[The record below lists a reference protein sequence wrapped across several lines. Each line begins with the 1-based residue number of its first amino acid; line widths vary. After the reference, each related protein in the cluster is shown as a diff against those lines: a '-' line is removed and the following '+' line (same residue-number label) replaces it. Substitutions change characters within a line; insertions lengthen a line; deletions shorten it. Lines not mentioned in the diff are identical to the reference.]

1 MNVMLI
7 NMGAEHTYPT
17 GLGAISAFLKKNGHP
32 TRLLDLV
39 VDGMSLAPDHFDVIR
54 KGINDFKPGIVGF
67 TVFETGFHWAKSI
80 CDFIKGMDPGI
91 KTVAGGYYPTLAPDE
106 VIGHGS
112 IDVICRGEGE
122 HALLELAEGLEKG
135 EDLKDI
141 KNLWVKTNG
150 AVYKNEIRPLIEDLD
165 SLPFWD
171 REMFDYQAHLNLS
184 KKGDRNVKVMA
195 SRGCPYHCTYC
206 SNFYFKGLYPNK
218 NKYLRMRSV
227 GSVIEELA
235 SLKKNFDFEYV
246 GFHDDNLTLFTPW
259 LEEFS
264 SRYPKE
270 VGMPFYCAARP
281 ETCSDK
287 NLELLKKAGCFMV
300 LIGLECGDEDY
311 RRKMMN
317 RKMTNRL
324 IIEVCRRL
332 KKHGILIWTFNMVGM
347 PGETRKHILK
357 TVLLNWRIGPD
368 FAMTSIFYPF
378 RGTEMGDLCYR
389 EGLVNL
395 KKKEVIG
402 SYANDS
408 ILDHPNISTT
418 EMKIAKYLT
427 IFSAMRSRNGFFYNE
442 LMSRAKKMLSGG

>member
-1 MNVMLI
+1 
-7 NMGAEHTYPT
+7 
-17 GLGAISAFLKKNGHP
+17 
-32 TRLLDLV
+32 
-39 VDGMSLAPDHFDVIR
+39 
-54 KGINDFKPGIVGF
+54 
-67 TVFETGFHWAKSI
+67 
-80 CDFIKGMDPGI
+80 
-91 KTVAGGYYPTLAPDE
+91 
-106 VIGHGS
+106 
-112 IDVICRGEGE
+112 
-122 HALLELAEGLEKG
+122 
-135 EDLKDI
+135 
-141 KNLWVKTNG
+141 
-150 AVYKNEIRPLIEDLD
+150 
-165 SLPFWD
+165 
-171 REMFDYQAHLNLS
+171 
-184 KKGDRNVKVMA
+184 
-195 SRGCPYHCTYC
+195 
-206 SNFYFKGLYPNK
+206 
-218 NKYLRMRSV
+218 
-227 GSVIEELA
+227 
-235 SLKKNFDFEYV
+235 
-246 GFHDDNLTLFTPW
+246 
-259 LEEFS
+259 
-264 SRYPKE
+264 

-378 RGTEMGDLCYR
+378 KGTEMGDLCYR

-408 ILDHPNISTT
+408 ILDHPNISTA